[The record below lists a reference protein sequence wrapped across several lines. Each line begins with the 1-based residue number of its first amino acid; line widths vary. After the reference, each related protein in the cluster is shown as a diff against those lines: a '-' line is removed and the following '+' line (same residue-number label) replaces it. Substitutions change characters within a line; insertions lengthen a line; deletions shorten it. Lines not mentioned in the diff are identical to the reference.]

1 MLFEIIS
8 KDLINGKVDMKNKK
22 INIISIKPRKNL
34 SDINYSKKQIEKWLN
49 NIEKASI
56 YIDEQ
61 ELKLNN
67 QNQKYKN
74 LIENP

>member
-22 INIISIKPRKNL
+22 INIITIKPRKNL
-34 SDINYSKKQIEKWLN
+34 SDINFAKKQIEKWLN

-74 LIENP
+74 LIENL